1 MPYRLQ
7 TQAIYS
13 AIRNYDNKQSHYTSV
28 LLSTAETL
36 GDTSAYALLF
46 NPNLS
51 KVYNHHSWLLETL
64 IYMYIEV
71 KCI

>member
-1 MPYRLQ
+1 M
-7 TQAIYS
+7 
-13 AIRNYDNKQSHYTSV
+13 SV
-28 LLSTAETL
+28 LLSTAETF

-64 IYMYIEV
+64 IYIYIEV